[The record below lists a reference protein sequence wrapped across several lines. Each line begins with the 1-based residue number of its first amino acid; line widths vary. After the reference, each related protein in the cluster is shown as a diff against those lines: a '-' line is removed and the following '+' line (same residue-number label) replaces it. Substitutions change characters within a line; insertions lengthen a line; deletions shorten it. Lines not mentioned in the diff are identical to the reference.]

1 MPKTKFSIFFSWQS
15 DTKGN
20 RTIIRDS
27 ILAEC
32 QKQKEMNGY
41 EVVIDEATR
50 NLPGSPQIETSILQ
64 KIANSDVF
72 ICDITPYN
80 FIIAAKNSPYNCSKF
95 DATSEEY
102 FNGMLDGIV
111 SNEKFNDY
119 MMRFPKREDF

>member
-1 MPKTKFSIFFSWQS
+1 MEGYKPQDFSFLTAVRIS
-15 DTKGN
+15 T
-20 RTIIRDS
+20 
-27 ILAEC
+27 
-32 QKQKEMNGY
+32 
-41 EVVIDEATR
+41 
-50 NLPGSPQIETSILQ
+50 
-64 KIANSDVF
+64 
-72 ICDITPYN
+72 TPYN